1 VALAVAIFLVT
12 LSTHKLSILETCAE
26 VMYGVLV
33 PDGIATCES
42 KQAAGA
48 IFHRMI
54 SHTTISF
61 SNMIGPVEQV
71 EFCGHPVVFIA
82 PSGYGPP
89 EVSHHESDY
98 ARHYINAK
106 KHVTFSN
113 FRETFT
119 SNH

>member
-1 VALAVAIFLVT
+1 MVVEFRAICQNVGFALLVSDR
-12 LSTHKLSILETCAE
+12 LQH
-26 VMYGVLV
+26 
-33 PDGIATCES
+33 CES

-89 EVSHHESDY
+89 EVSNRESNY
-98 ARHYINAK
+98 AIGIY
-106 KHVTFSN
+106 
-113 FRETFT
+113 
-119 SNH
+119 

>member
-1 VALAVAIFLVT
+1 MLSALLV
-12 LSTHKLSILETCAE
+12 SDS
-26 VMYGVLV
+26 
-33 PDGIATCES
+33 IATCQS

-89 EVSHHESDY
+89 EVSTRELLLPRDAHNSKMPRVLLVFLKVH
-98 ARHYINAK
+98 K
-106 KHVTFSN
+106 KVS
-113 FRETFT
+113 
-119 SNH
+119 